1 MSLNDPSTIYLG
13 VDIDKSFLQIDTS
26 VLPKLQPRIPNTAA
40 GFKVLI
46 KAIQKLSSPVHVVFE
61 PSGGYERPLKDALHQ
76 ADIRLSLVHAN
87 RIRCFIQACG
97 VFAKTDA
104 IDSSMITRFG
114 ERMQPAATK
123 SPTPTQRDLQE
134 LTERRAQLVKLHVM
148 EQNRFPTH
156 RHPAI
161 IKSAK
166 ATLDHLK
173 KQIEQMDALLQKL
186 TVEDEELQYKVKR
199 LGEIQGVGPI
209 TALGVLAAMP
219 ELGLLNRREVASL
232 GGLAPRNQDSGA
244 KQGRRYIGGG
254 RAGARRSLYMAAV
267 SASRCN
273 PVLAPFYQKLRAQ
286 GKSAKTAL
294 TAVMRKLLCVMNT
307 MLKNPEFKLE

>member
-1 MSLNDPSTIYLG
+1 MIYLG
-13 VDIDKSFLQIDTS
+13 VDIDKNFLEIDTS
-26 VLPKLQPRIPNTAA
+26 VLPKQPARIPNTAA
-40 GFKVLI
+40 GFKTLI
-46 KAIQKLSSPVHVVFE
+46 KAIQKLPSPVHVVFE

-76 ADIRLSLVHAN
+76 ADVPLSLVHAN

-104 IDSSMITRFG
+104 IDAAMITRFG
-114 ERMQPAATK
+114 TQMRPTVTK
-123 SPTPTQRDLQE
+123 APTSTQRDLQE
-134 LTERRAQLVKLHVM
+134 LTERRTQLIKLHVM
-148 EQNRFPTH
+148 EQNRFATH
-156 RHPAI
+156 RHPKI

-166 ATLDHLK
+166 ATLDHLQ
-173 KQIEQMDALLQKL
+173 KQIEQIDALLEEL
-186 TVEDEELQYKVKR
+186 TAQDEELQYKMKR
-199 LGEIQGVGPI
+199 LVQIQGVGST

-232 GGLAPRNQDSGA
+232 GGLAPRNQDSGT

-254 RAGARRSLYMAAV
+254 RAGARRSLYMAAL

-273 PVLAPFYQKLRAQ
+273 PVLKPFFNKLREQ
-286 GKSAKTAL
+286 GKSGKSAL

-307 MLKNPEFKLE
+307 TLKNPEFKLE